1 MNLNQLVYF
10 RVVCEEQNISK
21 AAAKLF
27 ISRPSLSTSIRELE
41 KEFDTELLIR
51 NKSGVIP
58 TTAGKALYRFS
69 KAFSALYDSCIKDI
83 ESTKHRTHT
92 AIRLGVIGGT
102 IDPDTLDHIYSY
114 EQESGG
120 RPVEVVNRDYPDFLK
135 AIEQRTIDLA
145 ITTCPP
151 SSDCIEKILIGKIQQ
166 QLVVNRNNPLVQKG
180 MVDFSND
187 LHGITLL
194 ETEGRLAPYQK
205 LLDSFGIRRKM
216 VGEDRGLIKLLIKHD
231 QGCVMTIP
239 SLLHRYVDEHSCV
252 LPVYNIPPQMDLN
265 PYLVFH
271 PAANEEIR
279 HFADYILEYMLPA
292 FPSDTR
298 SGEQA

>member
-10 RVVCEEQNISK
+10 RVVREEQNISK

-41 KEFDTELLIR
+41 KEFGTELLVR
-51 NKSGVIP
+51 SKSGVIP
-58 TTAGKALYRFS
+58 TTAGEVLYRFS
-69 KAFSALYDSCIKDI
+69 KAFGALYDSCIKDI
-83 ESTKHRTHT
+83 EATKYRTRRT
-92 AIRLGVIGGT
+92 AIRLGITGGT
-102 IDPDTLDHIYSY
+102 IDPDTLDHIYCY
-114 EQESGG
+114 EQEPEGL
-120 RPVEVVNRDYPDFLK
+120 PVEVVNRDYPDFLK

-145 ITTCPP
+145 ITACPP
-151 SSDCIEKILIGKIQQ
+151 SLDYLEKILIGKIQQ
-166 QLVVNRNNPLVQKG
+166 QLVVNRDNPLAQKG
-180 MVDFSND
+180 IVDFSND

-252 LPVYNIPPQMDLN
+252 LPVCNIPLQMDLN
-265 PYLVFH
+265 PYLVLH
-271 PAANEEIR
+271 SAAGEEIR
-279 HFADYILEYMLPA
+279 RFADYVLECMLPT
-292 FPSDTR
+292 FSPDTR
-298 SGEQA
+298 SNE